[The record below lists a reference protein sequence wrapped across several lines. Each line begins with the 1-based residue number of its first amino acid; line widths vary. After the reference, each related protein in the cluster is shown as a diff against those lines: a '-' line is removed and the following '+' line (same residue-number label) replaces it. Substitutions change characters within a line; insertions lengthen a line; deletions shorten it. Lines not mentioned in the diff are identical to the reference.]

1 VLSDDK
7 VEQFQRD
14 GFTVAEGFLSA
25 AEVKELLDDTDR
37 ICAGS
42 TLADH
47 DKSRIE
53 MEPKQQPDGA
63 RVRRLYEP
71 CSHYDRFRQLSEEG
85 ELLDSLE
92 QLIGPDILFHY
103 SKLNM
108 KPAEIGS
115 IVEWHQDLAYHPL
128 TNRDSVAVLIYLD
141 DTDRSNG
148 CLRMIPGR
156 HTVAPMDH
164 TDGRFF
170 QGKVTEAVDESTA
183 VDVEGGAG
191 TAIFMNAMTP
201 HASALNTSTKPRRT
215 LILSYRAADAF
226 PVYTGEMTAATEVRV
241 RLVRGRQLPF
251 ARFSM
256 AEFPIP
262 VFEQVRSSLY
272 ELQEQSQDQS

>member
-1 VLSDDK
+1 MLSDDQ

-14 GFTVAEGFLSA
+14 GFTVEEGLLSA
-25 AEVKELLDDTDR
+25 SQVKELLDETVR
-37 ICAGS
+37 VCAGS
-42 TLADH
+42 TLAEH
-47 DKSRIE
+47 DKSRLE

-71 CSHYDRFRQLSEEG
+71 CSYYDRFRQLSEDEA
-85 ELLDSLE
+85 LLDSLE

-103 SKLNM
+103 RSRFGGR
-108 KPAEIGS
+108 P
-115 IVEWHQDLAYHPL
+115 V
-128 TNRDSVAVLIYLD
+128 YLD

-164 TDGRFF
+164 TNGTYF
-170 QGKVTEAVDESTA
+170 QGKVTEPVDESIA
-183 VDVEGGAG
+183 VDVEGNAG

-256 AEFPIP
+256 SEFPIRAGQVVTLRASGTVARRVLKTP
-262 VFEQVRSSLY
+262 VWSHPTGQTY
-272 ELQEQSQDQS
+272 K

>member
-1 VLSDDK
+1 MLSDNQ
-7 VEQFQRD
+7 VAQYRRD
-14 GFTVAEGFLSA
+14 GFAVAEGFLSTA
-25 AEVKELLDDTDR
+25 AVGDLLEDMAR
-37 ICAGS
+37 ICGGS

-53 MEPKQQPDGA
+53 MEPGQAPDGTS
-63 RVRRLYEP
+63 VRRLYEP
-71 CSHYDRFRQLSEEG
+71 CSYYERFRQLSEEDG
-85 ELLDSLE
+85 LLYSLE

-103 SKLNM
+103 SKINM

-115 IVEWHQDLAYHPL
+115 VVEWHQDLAYHPL
-128 TNRDSVAVLIYLD
+128 TNSDSVAVLFYLD

-164 TDGRFF
+164 TNGTYF
-170 QGKVTEAVDESTA
+170 QGKVTEPIDEATA

-201 HASALNTSTKPRRT
+201 HASALNTSVKPRRT

-226 PVYTGEMTAATEVRV
+226 PIYTGEMTVATEVRV
-241 RLVRGRQLPF
+241 RLVRGRQPAR

-256 AEFPIP
+256 SEFPIP
-262 VFEQVRSSLY
+262 VFEEVKASLY
-272 ELQEQSQDQS
+272 ELQEQSRGQ